1 MATPLCSWRHL
12 IYPVKELKRRSS
24 RFNRRPQLVIIMG
37 GRLAQ
42 GA

>member
-1 MATPLCSWRHL
+1 
-12 IYPVKELKRRSS
+12 VEELNRRSS
-24 RFNRRPQLVIIMG
+24 RLLRRPQLVIIMG